1 MDARSSLGGLD
12 DGLLEPDFDRAA
24 LEVMCAHPRFREAAE
39 GISQGMLAMAM
50 GLDDVDRWMLKDIG
64 RTTLYLLVLMAEPI
78 LPALTV
84 RDLCEFGV
92 AVGAGSRGRV
102 RAYMEF
108 GLAHGRFELEPGE
121 QPWTRRR
128 LVVRPSFRRPVVDAL
143 TGAMARAGSVAPSL
157 AAAADRLRAGLGISA
172 AIVALQQLWISST
185 RLGVPRLP
193 EIEFFL
199 ARDGA
204 MTLLND
210 LSLRQATGRTAL
222 LTAAPLRRRETA
234 ARIRISRGH
243 LDRILK
249 DAAASGLLA
258 VGDRDVSFAPAL
270 SEAFALWSAI
280 QLQALRRIAAAVLA
294 AG

>member
-1 MDARSSLGGLD
+1 MDARSSWGGLD
-12 DGLLEPDFDRAA
+12 DGVFEPDFDRAA
-24 LEVMCAHPRFREAAE
+24 LAVMCAHPRFREVAE
-39 GISQGMLAMAM
+39 GISGGMLAMAM
-50 GLDDVDRWMLKDIG
+50 GLDDVDRRMLKDIG
-64 RTTLYLLVLMAEPI
+64 RTTLYLLVLMAEPVF
-78 LPALTV
+78 PALTV

-102 RAYMEF
+102 RAYMDY

-121 QPWTRRR
+121 QPWTQRR
-128 LVVRPSFRRPVVDAL
+128 LVVRPAFRRPVVDAL
-143 TGAMARAGSVAPSL
+143 IGVMERAGSAAPSL
-157 AAAADRLRAGLGISA
+157 VAAADRLRAGLGIGA
-172 AIVALQQLWISST
+172 AIVGLQQLWISSAG
-185 RLGVPRLP
+185 LGVPRLP

-210 LSLRQATGRTAL
+210 LSLRQDGGRAAL

-234 ARIRISRGH
+234 ARIGISRGH

-249 DAAASGLLA
+249 DAAAAGLLV
-258 VGDRDVSFAPAL
+258 VGDGEVAFAPAL

-280 QLQALRRIAAAVLA
+280 QLQALRRIAEAVLA